1 MQWSVTTLTLGSGQ
15 GELAEKVVEA
25 VKIANEKR
33 PELAIDGEFQL
44 DAAIN
49 PLVAQKKVLRESK
62 VAERANIIIWP
73 DLNVGN
79 IGVKLLQ
86 QFGHANAY
94 GPLLLGFNK
103 VICDCSRG
111 APVDEIKGNIVISSV
126 RAAALT
132 M

>member
-1 MQWSVTTLTLGSGQ
+1 M
-15 GELAEKVVEA
+15 
-25 VKIANEKR
+25 
-33 PELAIDGEFQL
+33 

-62 VAERANIIIWP
+62 VAGRANIIQWP

-111 APVDEIKGNIVISSV
+111 APVDEIKVGYCYIICKSSSTYYVIRLKSN
-126 RAAALT
+126 T
-132 M
+132 YYF